1 MSPGFLRL
9 LRSILSK
16 HMNKPT
22 QIFKQWAFL
31 AAVVL
36 ASLTMVR
43 GAAPS
48 TPQGFITGKAF
59 YNVPG
64 TTIGELVNHP
74 KFPDTPD
81 DISVFPHFEW
91 AATDDIS
98 TPPGNQGDNYGG
110 QIVGYFYPPS
120 TGEYLFWISADDNA
134 ELYLSTDEDPANKKL
149 IARETGWSN
158 AREYDMTSG
167 SSDVTAKSSAE
178 FTGTEWADTDPNWGG
193 AIINLTK
200 GKAYYI
206 EALFNEG
213 GGGDNLSV
221 AVLDPNDAID
231 PYLPI
236 PGDYLSSDRVEG
248 PVSIVAQPSNAS
260 ADERGSATFGVAI
273 NGTPPYEAQWYR
285 DGVAI
290 DGATTLSLVVDN
302 VSAADDGAQF
312 TVQISGAQGNV
323 TSEAATLTVV
333 PDTIPPSLLG
343 AKGLPSLTE
352 IILSF
357 SEGMNTADAE
367 NVSNYK
373 VNSSSGAL
381 NVTSATLSPS
391 GASVTLVTAK
401 QTLGK
406 KYTILVSN
414 LKDVAAEPNTI
425 EPNSKGVIV
434 PVGGLQQIDGFIV
447 FEAEN
452 YDRNLDGLWV
462 PDSERGSA
470 SGGISM
476 VVPNG
481 GGGSEANTRLEY
493 DITFPED
500 AIYRVW
506 YRASGDNGNDDSGWL
521 YIDDE
526 RPYGRESGN
535 SASMTGFSGQADFV
549 WRSDS
554 QDGPDPY
561 TIDVLAGD
569 AVFALARREDGSFF
583 DKFILTT
590 DMDFQPTGAG
600 PAETRAGVPA
610 APTVT
615 MTEPSG
621 QTKASAGDTISFA
634 ATAGADGE
642 IEVAR
647 VDFAV
652 NGEVVA
658 SATQSPYTAS
668 WSAEEGIFGVTATVV
683 DEIGQAVTTD
693 SVTLVVSASGSSDA
707 ANIAWVSFHPADD
720 TPSNAAGAAG
730 YTAAPDVEYTQM
742 ITANGHKITRVLTG
756 PNPDV
761 GVLNAYDLVIISRSV
776 SSGDYSAADAT
787 AAWNGIESPMLILG
801 GYIMRSS
808 RLGLTTGT
816 TMVDTVGPIQLQ
828 IEDTSHPIF
837 EGIELDGS
845 GVMVNDYAGVMEF
858 QGTVERGI
866 SVNNNDLAGEGV
878 VLASSGTFDD
888 PTYGGPMIAEW
899 KGGDLLA
906 NGSED
911 TLAGPR
917 MVLLTGSREHSGLTA
932 EGSGIY
938 DISED
943 GAQILLNAITY
954 LTGKP
959 GADPEAPEPT
969 GTSIAFVSFHETDE
983 PSSAAAGAGMTEAAD
998 IGYTDALQAAGHSV
1012 TRVLTSASPDVNTL
1026 NAYDLVIISRSVPS
1040 GNYSSGAN
1048 ADNWNSVQAPTLL
1061 LGGWYLR
1068 SSRMGYTDGT
1078 TMVDTSGMIQLKVED
1093 ASHPLFAGINV
1104 DGNGVT
1110 GDFADVLTWNGNLQR
1125 GISVNNNNVAGNGRV
1140 LATVATAGDSAE
1152 GGFIA
1157 AEWDAG
1163 SATANGGTFAGKRM
1177 VLLTGSREADGVTSE
1192 TAGIYDLTDTGKQIF
1207 LNAVTYLTSDGGG
1220 NTGGGSVSSVSL
1232 SGGNVVVE
1240 YTGTLKSA
1248 TSVTGPYQA
1257 VAGASSP
1264 YTVTPSKAAEFYI
1277 AE

>member
-1 MSPGFLRL
+1 
-9 LRSILSK
+9 
-16 HMNKPT
+16 MNKYIL
-22 QIFKQWAFL
+22 QIKQWSAL
-31 AAVVL
+31 AVL
-36 ASLTMVR
+36 LMAGASVAQA
-43 GAAPS
+43 AAPAS
-48 TPQGFITGKAF
+48 PQGFITGKAF
-59 YNVPG
+59 YDVPG

-81 DISVFPHFEW
+81 DIMVFPHLEW

-120 TGEYLFWISADDNA
+120 TGEYIFWIAADDNA

-167 SSDVTAKSSAE
+167 SSDATAKSSAE
-178 FTGTEWADTDPNWGG
+178 FTGTQWEDVDPNWGG

-221 AVLDPNDAID
+221 AVLDPNNTID

-236 PGDYLSSDRVEG
+236 PGDYLSSERTEG
-248 PVSIVAQPSNAS
+248 PVTISMQPQSAS
-260 ADERGSATFGVAI
+260 ADERGSATFGVMVD
-273 NGTPPYEAQWYR
+273 GTPPYQAQWFR
-285 DGVAI
+285 DGAAI
-290 DGATTLSLVVDN
+290 DGATTLSLVVNN
-302 VSAADDGAQF
+302 VSAADNGAQF
-312 TVQISGAQGNV
+312 TVQVSGAQGNV
-323 TSEAATLTVV
+323 TSDAATLTVV
-333 PDTIPPSLLG
+333 PDTVPPALLG

-357 SEGMNTADAE
+357 SEGLDPATAE
-367 NVSNYK
+367 NLSHYK
-373 VNSSSGAL
+373 VSSSSGSL
-381 NVTSATLSPS
+381 NVTGAAISPT
-391 GASVTLVTAK
+391 GTAVTLTTAK

-406 KYTILVSN
+406 KYTILVSD
-414 LKDVAAEPNTI
+414 LKDVAAVPNTI
-425 EPNSKGVIV
+425 AANSKGVIV
-434 PVGGLQQIDGFIV
+434 PVGGLQEIDGFIV

-462 PDSERGSA
+462 PDSDRGNP
-470 SGGISM
+470 SGGVGM

-481 GGGSEANTRLEY
+481 AGGNDTNTRLEY

-521 YIDDE
+521 YIDDA

-535 SASMTGFSGQADFV
+535 SASMTGFSGQADYV

-569 AVFALARREDGSFF
+569 SVFALARREDGSFF
-583 DKFILTT
+583 DKFILTKDLDYT
-590 DMDFQPTGAG
+590 PTGSG
-600 PAETRAGVPA
+600 PAETRSGVPA

-615 MTEPSG
+615 MTAPAGNTSV
-621 QTKASAGDTISFA
+621 KAGDTVSFA

-642 IEVAR
+642 IDVLR
-647 VDFAV
+647 VEFAV

-658 SATQSPYTAS
+658 SASQSPYTAT
-668 WSAEEGIFGVTATVV
+668 WKAKEGIYGATATVV
-683 DEIGQAVTTD
+683 DEIGQSVSTE
-693 SVTLVVSASGSSDA
+693 SVTLVVTAAGSSDA

-730 YTAAPDVEYTQM
+730 YTEAPDVEYTRL
-742 ITANGHKITRVLTG
+742 ITANGHKVTRLLTG
-756 PNPDV
+756 PSPDV

-776 SSGDYSAADAT
+776 SSGDYSAANST
-787 AAWNGIESPMLILG
+787 QAWNGIESPVMILG

-828 IEDTSHPIF
+828 VEDTSHPIF
-837 EGIELDGS
+837 EGIKLDGS
-845 GVMVNDYAGVMEF
+845 GLMVNDYADVMEF

-866 SVNNNDLAGEGV
+866 SFNMDELSGDGV
-878 VLASSGTFDD
+878 ILASSGTLDD
-888 PTYGGPMIAEW
+888 PTYGGAAIAEW
-899 KGGDLLA
+899 QAGDFMA

-911 TLAGPR
+911 
-917 MVLLTGSREHSGLTA
+917 VLGGKRLVMLTGSREHSGLTA

-943 GAQILLNAITY
+943 GAQMLLNAITY

-959 GADPEAPEPT
+959 GGEPSTPEPSE
-969 GTSIAFVSFHETDE
+969 GSIASV
-983 PSSAAAGAGMTEAAD
+983 
-998 IGYTDALQAAGHSV
+998 AL
-1012 TRVLTSASPDVNTL
+1012 
-1026 NAYDLVIISRSVPS
+1026 
-1040 GNYSSGAN
+1040 
-1048 ADNWNSVQAPTLL
+1048 
-1061 LGGWYLR
+1061 
-1068 SSRMGYTDGT
+1068 
-1078 TMVDTSGMIQLKVED
+1078 
-1093 ASHPLFAGINV
+1093 
-1104 DGNGVT
+1104 
-1110 GDFADVLTWNGNLQR
+1110 
-1125 GISVNNNNVAGNGRV
+1125 
-1140 LATVATAGDSAE
+1140 
-1152 GGFIA
+1152 
-1157 AEWDAG
+1157 
-1163 SATANGGTFAGKRM
+1163 
-1177 VLLTGSREADGVTSE
+1177 
-1192 TAGIYDLTDTGKQIF
+1192 
-1207 LNAVTYLTSDGGG
+1207 SD
-1220 NTGGGSVSSVSL
+1220 
-1232 SGGNVVVE
+1232 GNVVIE
-1240 YTGTLKSA
+1240 YSGTLKSA
-1248 TSVTGPYQA
+1248 SSVTGPYQA
-1257 VAGASSP
+1257 VNGASSP
-1264 YTVTPSKAAEFYI
+1264 YSVAPSKAAEFYI